1 MTEDLVLP
9 TARCY
14 VFEAAA
20 MDLGAWGCTPTAD
33 RCGHGPAGRACEDH
47 RGSLE
52 HARRPEGES

>member
-20 MDLGAWGCTPTAD
+20 MDLGAWLYTD
-33 RCGHGPAGRACEDH
+33 R
-47 RGSLE
+47 
-52 HARRPEGES
+52 